1 MSDYFSGKRSVVTGA
16 GDGIGRAMAIQLN
29 HAGCELWLCDVAEDR
44 LAATAALLNPALA
57 NVHTAVVDCGDKR
70 AIEQWAAEVAAS
82 TDRID
87 ALFNNAG
94 VSYAANFEESQEDN
108 FQWLMN
114 INFWGVVWCT
124 RAFMPLV
131 KNASVGHIVNIS
143 SIFGMVGIAGQSA
156 YNAAKF
162 GVRGF
167 TESLIA
173 EYRNTSIAV
182 SCVHPGGIATNIA
195 KRSRADGEWD
205 TVTAEERD
213 QQFKQHTPTTPEQA
227 AGIILAGAA
236 QRKARIMVGKDAWLV
251 QLLARL
257 FPVGYHALTT
267 RWLDNARNSQRR
279 SSSDPSLNRC
289 RDSSQ

>member
-1 MSDYFSGKRSVVTGA
+1 MPNITIAITGA
-16 GDGIGRAMAIQLN
+16 GSGIGRALAYASAKRGYNL
-29 HAGCELWLCDVAEDR
+29 ALSDVN
-44 LAATAALLNPALA
+44 LAALEQLKLELKLPDERVSISPVDVSDFDAVCAWRDQILA
-57 NVHTAVVDCGDKR
+57 HFSGVD
-70 AIEQWAAEVAAS
+70 IL
-82 TDRID
+82 I
-87 ALFNNAG
+87 NNAG
-94 VSYAANFEESQEDN
+94 VALISRAENQSNED
-108 FQWLMN
+108 LARVMN

-124 RAFMPLV
+124 RAFIPLI
-131 KNASVGHIVNIS
+131 KNAPVGHIVNTS

-167 TESLIA
+167 SESLIA

-205 TVTAEERD
+205 AVTAEERD

-227 AGIILAGAA
+227 AAIILAGSAR
-236 QRKARIMVGKDAWLV
+236 RKARIMVGKDAWFV

-267 RWLDNARNSQRR
+267 RWPDDAKKS
-279 SSSDPSLNRC
+279 
-289 RDSSQ
+289 

>member
-1 MSDYFSGKRSVVTGA
+1 MSDYFSGKRAVITGA
-16 GDGIGRAMAIQLN
+16 GDGIGRAIAQQLN
-29 HAGCELWLCDVAEDR
+29 QVGCELWLCDVAEDR
-44 LAATAALLNPALA
+44 LAATAALLNPELA
-57 NVHTAVVDCGDKR
+57 KVHTAVIDCGDKN
-70 AIEQWAAEVAAS
+70 AIEQWATEVASS
-82 TDRID
+82 TNHID

-94 VSYAANFEESQEDN
+94 VSYAANFEESKEEN

-124 RAFMPLV
+124 RAFLPLI
-131 KNASVGHIVNIS
+131 KNAPVGHIVNTS

-167 TESLIA
+167 SESLIA

-205 TVTAEERD
+205 AVTAEERD

-227 AGIILAGAA
+227 AAIILAGSAR
-236 QRKARIMVGKDAWLV
+236 RKARIMVGKDAWFV

-257 FPVGYHALTT
+257 FPVGYHALTN
-267 RWLDNARNSQRR
+267 RWLDDAKKS
-279 SSSDPSLNRC
+279 
-289 RDSSQ
+289 